1 MSSSRQPQPRSTS
14 GRTQLACEPCRK
26 RKSKCDGE
34 KPLCGN
40 CQAHRFVCH
49 YEVARPARR
58 QKYWDRD
65 YVQALEDQVRMLS
78 ASLDQSKDTGPLESS
93 RRVRQL
99 SPSEAANRLPYGPKT
114 LKALHDFSSMKWASL
129 LGQDGAPLLAGPGR
143 FSIFSRTQLPTFEN
157 ESQPSPAPKPIPSTE
172 TFLLE
177 IEANVSLKQ
186 HLKAHFLENLNPF
199 YKFVDP
205 IWLNF
210 SDLFPHNDTALQLL
224 YSALFGAAAHSSPM
238 ASKEMAETFI
248 SYAESLV
255 QKCYLEH
262 LCLPVLQ
269 ALVILAWYKHMQ
281 LDSAKGHLYHYM
293 AIGLSNHLKIGDATQ
308 REHTANEVA
317 TIRTFWSLYFLDRVA
332 TPKLGCPSGIPWD
345 VDYITPYIDTVPADA
360 VDMAALTFDHQ
371 CRLYHIQQKYIDIM
385 YTSSFDSASS
395 AEKQAMYAKANNEML
410 EFRKRIDK
418 RLYISRSKTPDRVQV
433 VFWISYHSVLTNLQR
448 PFLNPFDPGMVQNV
462 PAVFRSATA
471 SAMAISRLLRAL
483 QSTDEVKYLPPFI
496 VQHILRCALVHGLG
510 LLAVEESG
518 GQRVSS
524 GNFWFCFRMLG
535 ELSMVWKE
543 LSEGTT
549 PFALMAARNWGF
561 KGDALPGLEAADN
574 ERYIGDDGYSGIEDY
589 GIELGMSDDF
599 FGVMGTGFGL

>member
-1 MSSSRQPQPRSTS
+1 
-14 GRTQLACEPCRK
+14 
-26 RKSKCDGE
+26 
-34 KPLCGN
+34 
-40 CQAHRFVCH
+40 
-49 YEVARPARR
+49 
-58 QKYWDRD
+58 
-65 YVQALEDQVRMLS
+65 MLS

-177 IEANVSLKQ
+177 IEANLSLKQ

-281 LDSAKGHLYHYM
+281 LDSAKGHLYHCKFWRQHD
-293 AIGLSNHLKIGDATQ
+293 LLCLFPHLLIY
-308 REHTANEVA
+308 EMN
-317 TIRTFWSLYFLDRVA
+317 I
-332 TPKLGCPSGIPWD
+332 
-345 VDYITPYIDTVPADA
+345 
-360 VDMAALTFDHQ
+360 AA
-371 CRLYHIQQKYIDIM
+371 
-385 YTSSFDSASS
+385 
-395 AEKQAMYAKANNEML
+395 
-410 EFRKRIDK
+410 
-418 RLYISRSKTPDRVQV
+418 
-433 VFWISYHSVLTNLQR
+433 
-448 PFLNPFDPGMVQNV
+448 
-462 PAVFRSATA
+462 
-471 SAMAISRLLRAL
+471 
-483 QSTDEVKYLPPFI
+483 
-496 VQHILRCALVHGLG
+496 
-510 LLAVEESG
+510 
-518 GQRVSS
+518 
-524 GNFWFCFRMLG
+524 
-535 ELSMVWKE
+535 
-543 LSEGTT
+543 
-549 PFALMAARNWGF
+549 
-561 KGDALPGLEAADN
+561 
-574 ERYIGDDGYSGIEDY
+574 
-589 GIELGMSDDF
+589 
-599 FGVMGTGFGL
+599 

>member
-1 MSSSRQPQPRSTS
+1 MSSNRQPQPRSTS

-49 YEVARPARR
+49 YESARPARR

-78 ASLDQSKDTGPLESS
+78 ASLEQSKDAGPLESS
-93 RRVRQL
+93 CQARQL
-99 SPSEAANRLPYGPKT
+99 SLSEAASCLPYGPKT
-114 LKALHDFSSMKWASL
+114 VQALGDFSTMKWVAIV
-129 LGQDGAPLLAGPGR
+129 GDNGVPLLAGPGR
-143 FSIFSRTQLPTFEN
+143 FSIFTRTQLPTFEN
-157 ESQPSPAPKPIPSTE
+157 ESRPSPATKPIPSTE
-172 TFLLE
+172 AFLQEMESNL
-177 IEANVSLKQ
+177 SLKQ

-224 YSALFGAAAHSSPM
+224 YSALFGAAAHSSPL

-248 SYAESLV
+248 SYSESLV

-293 AIGLSNHLKIGDATQ
+293 AIGLSNHLKIGDAEK
-308 REHTANEVA
+308 RERTANEIA

-360 VDMAALTFDHQ
+360 VDIVALAFDHH
-371 CRLYHIQQKYIDIM
+371 CRLFHIQQRDIDIM
-385 YTSSFDSASS
+385 YTTNFDSASS
-395 AEKQAMYAKANNEML
+395 AEKQAMYARASSEML
-410 EFRKRIDK
+410 KFRKQIDK
-418 RLYISRSKTPDRVQV
+418 RLYISRSAKPHRVQV
-433 VFWISYHSVLTNLQR
+433 VFWISYHSVVTNLQR
-448 PFLNPFDPGMVQNV
+448 PFLNPFDPGMVHNV
-462 PAVFRSATA
+462 PAAFRSATA

-483 QSTDEVKYLPPFI
+483 QATDEIKYLPPFV
-496 VQHILRCALVHGLG
+496 VQHVLRCALVHGLS

-524 GNFWFCFRMLG
+524 GNFWFCFRVLG
-535 ELSMVWKE
+535 ELGIVWKE
-543 LSEGTT
+543 LCEGTT

-561 KGDALPGLEAADN
+561 KGDALPGIEEAYGADDEYN
-574 ERYIGDDGYSGIEDY
+574 GIEDF
-589 GIELGMSDDF
+589 GAGLDMSDDF
-599 FGVMGTGFGL
+599 FGVVGVTGFGL